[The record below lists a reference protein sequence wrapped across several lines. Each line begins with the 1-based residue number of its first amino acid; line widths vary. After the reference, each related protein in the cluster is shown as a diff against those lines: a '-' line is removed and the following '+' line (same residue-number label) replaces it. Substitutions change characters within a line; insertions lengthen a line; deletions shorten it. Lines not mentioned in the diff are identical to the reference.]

1 MKNNAVKTTKLGFK
15 LWMSVIIFGLI
26 GQIAWIVENMY
37 FSKFVQNNIEPEAYA
52 TTIMVAFSAIAAT
65 VATVIGGALCDKL
78 GKRKAIICWGYIL
91 WGVSTMAFAFIPL
104 DFTPDAKMKLVATVI
119 IMDCV
124 MSFIGATANDAA
136 FNTWVSDI
144 SDTTNRGKIDVV
156 LAIMPV
162 AAMGVVFIGL
172 DSLTSTSEHWGD
184 FFMILGAVPVVGG
197 VLGFFMLKDAPH
209 VKKQDTTGYWS
220 NVFYSFRPAVIKEN
234 KMLYVCLLGS
244 MCSGASIQVYQ
255 SYLINFVEKT
265 LGITD
270 YVVPLIVIV
279 LGSAVLSVVMG
290 NLMDKYGKEKF
301 YYPTI
306 AVNIIGAL
314 LVYCLKFVLGDE
326 TKMMVLIMGGG
337 VMVMGASLVMAGLF
351 LGAFRDYIPH
361 GKEGSF
367 MGMRMFLFV
376 LLPMLIGPG
385 VAQYTINT
393 VNMRTPDGMILYP
406 PELFLAGA
414 VVVAFAF
421 IPAYFVKKNDKVIRA
436 KLLAEKAEE
445 SAGLSTKN

>member
-1 MKNNAVKTTKLGFK
+1 MKNSSVKTTKLGFK
-15 LWMSVIIFGLI
+15 LWLSVIVFGLI

-37 FSKFVQNNIEPEAYA
+37 FSKFLQNNIEPEPYA
-52 TTIMVAFSAIAAT
+52 TTLMVAFSAIAAT
-65 VATVIGGALCDKL
+65 LATVLGGALCDRI
-78 GKRKAIICWGYIL
+78 GKRKPIICWGYIL
-91 WGVSTMAFAFIPL
+91 WGLSTIAFAFIPVNISEE
-104 DFTPDAKMKLVATVI
+104 TKIKMVALIVV
-119 IMDCV
+119 MDCV
-124 MSFIGATANDAA
+124 MSFIGAAANDAA
-136 FNTWVSDI
+136 FNTWVTDI
-144 SDTTNRGKIDVV
+144 SDTTNRGKIDIV

-172 DSLTSTSEHWGD
+172 DSMTSGKDHWGE
-184 FFMILGAVPVVGG
+184 FFTVLGLVPIVGGILG
-197 VLGFFMLKDAPH
+197 LFMLRDAPN
-209 VKKQDTTGYWS
+209 VTKADTSDYWN
-220 NVFYSFRPAVIKEN
+220 NVFYSFKPSVIRDN

-270 YVVPLIVIV
+270 YVIPLIVIV

-306 AVNIIGAL
+306 FVNVLGAVI
-314 LVYCLKFVLGDE
+314 VFCLKFVLGDE
-326 TKMMVLIMGGG
+326 SKMLPLIMVGG

-376 LLPMLIGPG
+376 LVPMLIGPG
-385 VAQYTINT
+385 VAQFTINS
-393 VNMRTPDGMILYP
+393 VNMRAADGTILYP

-414 VVVAFAF
+414 VVVAFAL

-436 KLLAEKAEE
+436 KLIKEKEE
-445 SAGLSTKN
+445 ATK

>member
-1 MKNNAVKTTKLGFK
+1 MKTSAVKTTKLGLR
-15 LWMSVIIFGLI
+15 LWLSVIIFGLI

-52 TTIMVAFSAIAAT
+52 TTLMVALSAIAAT

-78 GKRKAIICWGYIL
+78 GKRKVIVCWGYIL
-91 WGVSTMAFAFIPL
+91 WGISTMVFAFVPV
-104 DFTPDAKMKLVATVI
+104 DFSPEAKLKMVAVVI
-119 IMDCV
+119 AMDCV

-162 AAMGVVFIGL
+162 AAMGVVFVGL
-172 DSLTSTSEHWGD
+172 DFLTSGNEHWGE
-184 FFMILGAVPVVGG
+184 FFTILGIVPVVGG
-197 VLGFFMLKDAPH
+197 VLGLFMLKDAPH
-209 VKKQDTTGYWS
+209 VKKQYTTGYWN
-220 NVFYSFRPAVIKEN
+220 NVFYSFSPSVIKEN
-234 KMLYVCLLGS
+234 KMLYVCLIGS

-270 YVVPLIVIV
+270 YVIPLIVIV
-279 LGSAVLSVVMG
+279 LGSAILSVVAG

-306 AVNIIGAL
+306 MVNIIGAL

-326 TKMMVLIMGGG
+326 SKMMALIMGGG

-376 LLPMLIGPG
+376 LLPMIIGPA
-385 VAQYTINT
+385 VAQFTINT
-393 VNMRTPDGMILYP
+393 VDMRTADGTILYP

-414 VVVAFAF
+414 VVVAFTF
-421 IPAYFVKKNDKVIRA
+421 IPAYFVKKNDRNIRA
-436 KLLAEKAEE
+436 KLIAERDE
-445 SAGLSTKN
+445 

>member
-1 MKNNAVKTTKLGFK
+1 MKTSAVKTTKLGFR
-15 LWMSVIIFGLI
+15 LWFSVIIFGLI

-52 TTIMVAFSAIAAT
+52 TTLMVACSAIAAT
-65 VATVIGGALCDKL
+65 LATVIGGALCDKL
-78 GKRKAIICWGYIL
+78 GKRKSIICWGYIL
-91 WGVSTMAFAFIPL
+91 WGISTMVFALIPV
-104 DFTPDAKMKLVATVI
+104 DFSPDAKLKMVAVVI
-119 IMDCV
+119 AMDCV

-162 AAMGVVFIGL
+162 AAMGVVFVGL
-172 DSLTSTSEHWGD
+172 DSLTSGNQHWGE
-184 FFMILGAVPVVGG
+184 FFTLLGAVPIVGG
-197 VLGFFMLKDAPH
+197 ILGLFMLKDAPH
-209 VKKQDTTGYWS
+209 VKKQDTTGYWN
-220 NVFYSFRPAVIKEN
+220 NVFYSFKPSVIKEN

-270 YVVPLIVIV
+270 YVIPLIVIV
-279 LGSAVLSVVMG
+279 LGSAVISVVMG

-306 AVNIIGAL
+306 IVNILGAVI
-314 LVYCLKFVLGDE
+314 VYCLKFVLGDE
-326 TKMMVLIMGGG
+326 PKMLALIMAGG

-376 LLPMLIGPG
+376 LLPMLIGPA
-385 VAQYTINT
+385 VAQFTINK
-393 VNMRTPDGMILYP
+393 VDMRTADGLILYP

-421 IPAYFVKKNDKVIRA
+421 IPAYFVKKNDKIIRA
-436 KLLAEKAEE
+436 KLIAERDE
-445 SAGLSTKN
+445 

>member
-1 MKNNAVKTTKLGFK
+1 MKNNSSVKTTKLGFK
-15 LWMSVIIFGLI
+15 LWFSVIIFGLI

-37 FSKFVQNNIEPEAYA
+37 FSKFMQNNIEPEPYA
-52 TTIMVAFSAIAAT
+52 TTLMVALSAIAAT
-65 VATVIGGALCDKL
+65 VATVLGGALCDKL
-78 GKRKAIICWGYIL
+78 GKRKPIICWGYIL
-91 WGVSTMAFAFIPL
+91 WGLSTVAFAFVPVDISVE
-104 DFTPDAKMKLVATVI
+104 TKLKTVAVI
-119 IMDCV
+119 VIMDCV
-124 MSFIGATANDAA
+124 MSFIGAAANDAA
-136 FNTWVSDI
+136 FNTWVTDI

-172 DSLTSTSEHWGD
+172 DSLTSGKEHWGE
-184 FFMILGAVPVVGG
+184 FFTVLGLVPIVGG
-197 VLGFFMLKDAPH
+197 VLGLFMLKDSPD
-209 VKKQDTTGYWS
+209 VKKADTSDYWS
-220 NVFYSFRPAVIKEN
+220 NVFYSFRPSVIKEN

-270 YVVPLIVIV
+270 YVIPLIVIV
-279 LGSAVLSVVMG
+279 LGSAILSVVMG
-290 NLMDKYGKEKF
+290 NLMDKFGKEKF

-306 AVNIIGAL
+306 FANVIGAVI
-314 LVYCLKFVLGDE
+314 VYCLKFVLGE
-326 TKMMVLIMGGG
+326 ESKMLPLIMCGG
-337 VMVMGASLVMAGLF
+337 VLVMGASLVMAGLF

-376 LLPMLIGPG
+376 LVPMIVGPA
-385 VAQYTINT
+385 VAQFTINK
-393 VNMRTPDGMILYP
+393 VNMRAPDGTILYP

-414 VVVAFAF
+414 IVVAFAV
-421 IPAYFVKKNDKVIRA
+421 IPAFFVKKNDKVIRA
-436 KLLAEKAEE
+436 KLIKEKEE
-445 SAGLSTKN
+445 AMK

>member
-1 MKNNAVKTTKLGFK
+1 MMKTTAVKTTKLGFR
-15 LWMSVIIFGLI
+15 LWFSIIVFGLI

-37 FSKFVQNNIEPEAYA
+37 FSKFMQNNIESEAYA
-52 TTIMVAFSAIAAT
+52 TTLMVACSAIAAT
-65 VATVIGGALCDKL
+65 LATVIGGALCDRL
-78 GKRKAIICWGYIL
+78 GKRKVIVCWGYIL
-91 WGVSTMAFAFIPL
+91 WGISTMAFAFIPV
-104 DFTPDAKMKLVATVI
+104 DFSPEAKMRMVATVI
-119 IMDCV
+119 AMDCV

-136 FNTWVSDI
+136 FNTWVTDI
-144 SDTTNRGKIDVV
+144 SDTTNRGKIDVA

-172 DSLTSTSEHWGD
+172 DSLTSSNEHWGQ
-184 FFMILGAVPVVGG
+184 FFMLLGAVPIVGG
-197 VLGFFMLKDAPH
+197 ILGLFMLKDAPH
-209 VKKQDTTGYWS
+209 VKKADTSGYWS
-220 NVFYSFRPAVIKEN
+220 NVFYSFRPSVIKEN

-279 LGSAVLSVVMG
+279 LGSAVLSVLMG

-306 AVNIIGAL
+306 IVNIIGAVI
-314 LVYCLKFVLGDE
+314 VYCLRFVLGDE
-326 TKMMVLIMGGG
+326 LKMKALIMGGG

-376 LLPMLIGPG
+376 LVPMLVGPA
-385 VAQYTINT
+385 VAQFTINT
-393 VNMRTPDGMILYP
+393 VNMRTPEGEILYP

-414 VVVAFAF
+414 VVVAFAL
-421 IPAYFVKKNDKVIRA
+421 IPAYFVKKNDRKIRA
-436 KLLAEKAEE
+436 KLLAEKENNN
-445 SAGLSTKN
+445 G

>member
-1 MKNNAVKTTKLGFK
+1 MKNSSVKTTKLGFK
-15 LWMSVIIFGLI
+15 LWLSVIVFGLI

-37 FSKFVQNNIEPEAYA
+37 FSKFLQNNVEPEPYA
-52 TTIMVAFSAIAAT
+52 TTLMVAFSAIAAT
-65 VATVIGGALCDKL
+65 VATVLGGALCDKI
-78 GKRKAIICWGYIL
+78 GKRKPLICWGYIL
-91 WGVSTMAFAFIPL
+91 WGLSTIAFAFIPVNISEE
-104 DFTPDAKMKLVATVI
+104 TKMKTVALIV

-124 MSFIGATANDAA
+124 MSFIGAAANDAA
-136 FNTWVSDI
+136 FNTWVTDI

-172 DSLTSTSEHWGD
+172 DSMTSGKDHWGE
-184 FFMILGAVPVVGG
+184 FFTVLGLVPIVGG
-197 VLGFFMLKDAPH
+197 VLGLFMLRDAPN
-209 VKKQDTTGYWS
+209 VGKADTSDYWN
-220 NVFYSFRPAVIKEN
+220 NVFYSFKPSVIKEN

-244 MCSGASIQVYQ
+244 MFSGASIQVYQ

-306 AVNIIGAL
+306 FANVLGAVM
-314 LVYCLKFVLGDE
+314 VFCLRFVLGDE
-326 TKMMVLIMGGG
+326 TKMLALIMVGGI
-337 VMVMGASLVMAGLF
+337 MVMGASLVMAGLF

-376 LLPMLIGPG
+376 LLPMIIGPAIG
-385 VAQYTINT
+385 QFTINS
-393 VNMRTPDGMILYP
+393 VNMRDADGVILYP
-406 PELFLAGA
+406 PEIFLAGA
-414 VVVAFAF
+414 VVVAFAV

-436 KLLAEKAEE
+436 QLIKEKEE
-445 SAGLSTKN
+445 ATK

>member
-1 MKNNAVKTTKLGFK
+1 MKNNAVKTTKLGFR
-15 LWMSVIIFGLI
+15 LWLSVIIFGLI

-37 FSKFVQNNIEPEAYA
+37 FSKFVQNNIEPEPYA
-52 TTIMVAFSAIAAT
+52 TTLMVACSAIAAT
-65 VATVIGGALCDKL
+65 VATVIGGALCDKI
-78 GKRKAIICWGYIL
+78 GKRKAIVCWGYIL
-91 WGVSTMAFAFIPL
+91 WGISTIAFAFIPV
-104 DFTPDAKMKLVATVI
+104 DISPEAKLRTVVLVIA
-119 IMDCV
+119 MDCV

-162 AAMGVVFIGL
+162 AAMGVVFVGL
-172 DSLTSTSEHWGD
+172 DSLTSGKEHWGD
-184 FFMILGAVPVVGG
+184 FFTILGAVPIIGG
-197 VLGFFMLKDAPH
+197 ILGLFMLKDAPH

-220 NVFYSFRPAVIKEN
+220 NVFYSFRPSVIKDN

-265 LGITD
+265 LGITN
-270 YVVPLIVIV
+270 YIVPLIVIV
-279 LGSAVLSVVMG
+279 LGSAILSVVMG

-306 AVNIIGAL
+306 LVNVLGAVM
-314 LVYCLKFVLGDE
+314 VYCLKFVLGDE
-326 TKMMVLIMGGG
+326 MKMKALIMAGG

-376 LLPMLIGPG
+376 LLPMLIGPA
-385 VAQYTINT
+385 VAQFTIEK
-393 VNMRTPDGMILYP
+393 VDMRTPDGLILYP

-414 VVVAFAF
+414 AVVAFAF
-421 IPAYFVKKNDKVIRA
+421 IPAYFVKKNDKNIRA
-436 KLLAEKAEE
+436 KLIAEKENNN
-445 SAGLSTKN
+445 G

>member
-1 MKNNAVKTTKLGFK
+1 MKNSSVKTTKLGFK
-15 LWMSVIIFGLI
+15 LWFSVIIFGLI

-37 FSKFVQNNIEPEAYA
+37 FSKFMQNNIEPEPYA
-52 TTIMVAFSAIAAT
+52 TTLMVALSAIAAT
-65 VATVIGGALCDKL
+65 VATVLGGALCDKI
-78 GKRKAIICWGYIL
+78 GKRKPIVCWGYIL
-91 WGVSTMAFAFIPL
+91 WGLSTIAFAFIPV
-104 DFTPDAKMKLVATVI
+104 DVATETKLRMVSVI
-119 IMDCV
+119 VIMDCV
-124 MSFIGATANDAA
+124 MSFIGAAANDAA
-136 FNTWVSDI
+136 FNTWVTDI

-172 DSLTSTSEHWGD
+172 DSLTSGKDHWGE
-184 FFMILGAVPVVGG
+184 FFTVLGLVPIVGGILG
-197 VLGFFMLKDAPH
+197 LFMLKDVPG
-209 VKKQDTTGYWS
+209 VKKADTSDYWS
-220 NVFYSFRPAVIKEN
+220 NVFYSFKPSVIKEN

-270 YVVPLIVIV
+270 YVIPLIVIV
-279 LGSAVLSVVMG
+279 LGSAILSVVMG
-290 NLMDKYGKEKF
+290 NLMDKFGKEKF

-306 AVNIIGAL
+306 FANVIGAVI
-314 LVYCLKFVLGDE
+314 VYCLKFVLGDE
-326 TKMMVLIMGGG
+326 SKMLPLIMCGG
-337 VMVMGASLVMAGLF
+337 VLVMGASLVMAGLF

-376 LLPMLIGPG
+376 LVPMIIGPA
-385 VAQYTINT
+385 VAQFTINK
-393 VNMRTPDGMILYP
+393 VNMRATDGTILYP

-414 VVVAFAF
+414 IVVAFAV
-421 IPAYFVKKNDKVIRA
+421 IPAFFVKKNDKAIRA
-436 KLLAEKAEE
+436 KLIKEKEE
-445 SAGLSTKN
+445 SMK

>member
-1 MKNNAVKTTKLGFK
+1 MKTTAVKTTKLGLK
-15 LWMSVIIFGLI
+15 LWLSVIIFGLI

-37 FSKFVQNNIEPEAYA
+37 FSKFLQNNIESEAYA
-52 TTIMVAFSAIAAT
+52 TTLMVACSAIAAT

-78 GKRKAIICWGYIL
+78 GKRKVIVCWGYIL
-91 WGVSTMAFAFIPL
+91 WGISTMAFAFIPV
-104 DFTPDAKMKLVATVI
+104 DFSPEAKLKMVVLVIV
-119 IMDCV
+119 MDCV

-162 AAMGVVFIGL
+162 AAMGVVFVGL
-172 DSLTSTSEHWGD
+172 DSLTSGNKHWGE
-184 FFMILGAVPVVGG
+184 FFTLLGVVPVIGGILG
-197 VLGFFMLKDAPH
+197 LFMLKDAPH
-209 VKKQDTTGYWS
+209 IKKQDTAGYWS
-220 NVFYSFRPAVIKEN
+220 NVFYSFRPSVIKEN

-265 LGITD
+265 LGITN

-279 LGSAVLSVVMG
+279 LGSAVISVLVG

-306 AVNIIGAL
+306 IVNILGAVI
-314 LVYCLKFVLGDE
+314 VYCLKFVLGDE
-326 TKMMVLIMGGG
+326 MKMKALIMGGG

-376 LLPMLIGPG
+376 LLPMLIGPA
-385 VAQYTINT
+385 VAQFTINS
-393 VNMRTPDGMILYP
+393 VDMRTADGAILYP

-421 IPAYFVKKNDKVIRA
+421 IPAFFVKKNDKVIRA
-436 KLLAEKAEE
+436 KLIAERKE
-445 SAGLSTKN
+445 

>member
-1 MKNNAVKTTKLGFK
+1 MKNSSVKTTKLGFK
-15 LWMSVIIFGLI
+15 LWFSVIIFGLI

-37 FSKFVQNNIEPEAYA
+37 FSKFMQNNVEPEPYA
-52 TTIMVAFSAIAAT
+52 TTLMVALSAIAAT
-65 VATVIGGALCDKL
+65 VATVLGGALCDKI
-78 GKRKAIICWGYIL
+78 GKRKPIICWGYIL
-91 WGVSTMAFAFIPL
+91 WGVSTIAFAFIPVDIATETKL
-104 DFTPDAKMKLVATVI
+104 KMVAVI
-119 IMDCV
+119 VIMDCV
-124 MSFIGATANDAA
+124 MSFIGAAANDAA
-136 FNTWVSDI
+136 FNTWVTDI

-172 DSLTSTSEHWGD
+172 DSLTSGKEHWGE
-184 FFMILGAVPVVGG
+184 FFTVLGLVPIVGGILG
-197 VLGFFMLKDAPH
+197 LFMLKDASNIT
-209 VKKQDTTGYWS
+209 KADTSDYWN
-220 NVFYSFRPAVIKEN
+220 NVFYSFKPSVIKDN

-244 MCSGASIQVYQ
+244 TFSGASIQVYQ

-270 YVVPLIVIV
+270 YVIPLIVIV

-290 NLMDKYGKEKF
+290 NLMDKFGKEKF

-306 AVNIIGAL
+306 LANVIGAVI
-314 LVYCLKFVLGDE
+314 VYCLKFVLGDE
-326 TKMMVLIMGGG
+326 TKMLALIMAGG
-337 VMVMGASLVMAGLF
+337 VLVMGASLVMAGLF

-376 LLPMLIGPG
+376 LVPMIIGPA
-385 VAQYTINT
+385 VAQFTINS
-393 VNMRTPDGMILYP
+393 VDMRASDGTILYP

-414 VVVAFAF
+414 VVVAFAV

-436 KLLAEKAEE
+436 KLIKEKEE
-445 SAGLSTKN
+445 AMK

>member
-1 MKNNAVKTTKLGFK
+1 MKTSAVKTTKLGFR
-15 LWMSVIIFGLI
+15 LWFSVIIFGLI

-52 TTIMVAFSAIAAT
+52 TTLMVACSAIAAT
-65 VATVIGGALCDKL
+65 LATVIGGALCDKL
-78 GKRKAIICWGYIL
+78 GKRKSIICWGYIL
-91 WGVSTMAFAFIPL
+91 WGISTMVFALIPV
-104 DFTPDAKMKLVATVI
+104 DFSPDAKLKMVAVVI
-119 IMDCV
+119 AMDCV

-162 AAMGVVFIGL
+162 AAMGVVFVGL
-172 DSLTSTSEHWGD
+172 DSLTSGNQHWGE
-184 FFMILGAVPVVGG
+184 FFTLLGAVPIVGG
-197 VLGFFMLKDAPH
+197 ILGLFMLKDAPH

-220 NVFYSFRPAVIKEN
+220 NVFYSFKPSVIKDN

-270 YVVPLIVIV
+270 YVIPLIVIV
-279 LGSAVLSVVMG
+279 LGSAVISVVMG

-306 AVNIIGAL
+306 IVNIIGAVI
-314 LVYCLKFVLGDE
+314 VYCLKFVLGDE
-326 TKMMVLIMGGG
+326 PKMLALIMAGG

-376 LLPMLIGPG
+376 LLPMLIGPA
-385 VAQYTINT
+385 VAQFTINK
-393 VNMRTPDGMILYP
+393 VDMRTADGLILYP

-421 IPAYFVKKNDKVIRA
+421 IPAYFVKKNDKIIRA
-436 KLLAEKAEE
+436 KLIAERDE
-445 SAGLSTKN
+445 